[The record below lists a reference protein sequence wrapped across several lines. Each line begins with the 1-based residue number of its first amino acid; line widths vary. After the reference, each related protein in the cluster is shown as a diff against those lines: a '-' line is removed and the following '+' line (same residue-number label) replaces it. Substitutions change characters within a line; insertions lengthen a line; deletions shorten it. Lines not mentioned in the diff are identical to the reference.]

1 MYNLTGNIEDID
13 ESIRFGRLTLEQEA
27 ANDRVSQRVPDHI
40 SNLAASL
47 SYRFEKTNSQDN
59 LQQAINLQNAALG
72 MLSQAPNAERAMTLG
87 NLSSFLE
94 THYETSKYM
103 DDLEEVIRCARSAV
117 DGSLTGSPD
126 EGDHLERLP
135 RLLARRFKH
144 MSDSKELE
152 EAEIQ
157 AENAVI
163 APVYEGGDD
172 KGRLVVPAFSRILV
186 VSDFSLERTLT
197 VDYVNRAYPMA
208 QHANSQFPD
217 GDSRTLLNNLA
228 GVLQHRFKRSN
239 SQHDFDI
246 AITSTQEG
254 LASIGP
260 NASQQFQLLCEL
272 EIQKIPGFVPN

>member
-1 MYNLTGNIEDID
+1 M
-13 ESIRFGRLTLEQEA
+13 
-27 ANDRVSQRVPDHI
+27 

-47 SYRFEKTNSQDN
+47 SYRFEKTSSQDD
-59 LQQAINLQNAALG
+59 LQQAINLQKAALG
-72 MLSQAPNAERAMTLG
+72 LLSQAPNAERAMTLG

-94 THYETSKYM
+94 IHYDTSKYM
-103 DDLEEVIRCARSAV
+103 DDLEEAIRCARSAV

-126 EGDHLERLP
+126 EGDHLEKLP

-172 KGRLVVPAFSRILV
+172 KGRLVVSAISRILV
-186 VSDFSLERTLT
+186 VRTSDFSLERTLT
-197 VDYVNRAYPMA
+197 VDNVNRAYPMA

-228 GVLQHRFKRSN
+228 GVLQYRFRRSN

-246 AITSTQEG
+246 AIASMQEG

-272 EIQKIPGFVPN
+272 EIQNTPGFVPS